1 MRCRGAILAAFAAFV
16 VLPATASAAFL
27 VPLASPG
34 SFASEPVFA
43 TSPPGDPRVFVVERG
58 GGVRIVE
65 NGALLPTPF
74 LTVENV
80 DTDVERGLLSIAFP
94 PDYTTSGLFYV
105 FTVAAGPDELEP
117 SAQAGQI
124 RIVEYHRS
132 ADPNVAE
139 PDSARLVFSAEHSA
153 GNHNGGQIMFGPEGL
168 LYVTLGDNAN
178 SSNAQAV
185 GNFFGKILR
194 IDPGDPP
201 GEATYT
207 VPESN
212 PVFPEDP
219 RTAIYSIGLRNPY
232 RASFGP
238 SGELIVADV
247 GNGTWEE
254 IDVGGPTGTPAATTL
269 AGANLGWPDC
279 EGFCP
284 SPPPQPGLTEPVF
297 EYPHSG
303 PSNETSGCAVLGGYV
318 VRDPSLAGLTGRYL
332 YGDLCR
338 SDLRTLNLGVPGAD
352 PQPAGISIPSGDLRG
367 FGEDSRGC
375 VYVETTEN
383 VYRVAPSA
391 DAGAACLPRLDCTCP
406 PPPPPDGTGA
416 GRDRL
421 GVGLNRKKHQR
432 LRRYVTFTITCS
444 EVCALGANGAV
455 RIYSRSGSSQVC
467 PGCPG
472 DFQRASLPT
481 GYAGTPVELHLKL
494 KRGPFRRARAARRG
508 GDRVRAVLRVTAR
521 DQAGATTV
529 RKFGILLR

>member
-1 MRCRGAILAAFAAFV
+1 MRCRGAILAVFAALV
-16 VLPATASAAFL
+16 VLPATASAASL

-43 TSPPGDPRVFVVERG
+43 TSPPGDPRLFVVERG
-58 GGVRIVE
+58 GGVRIFE

-74 LTVENV
+74 LTVDNV

-94 PDYTTSGLFYV
+94 PDYSTSGLFYV

-117 SAQAGQI
+117 SANVGQI

-139 PDSARLVFSAEHSA
+139 PDSARLVFSAEHEA

-168 LYVTLGDNAN
+168 LYITMGDDAT
-178 SSNAQAV
+178 SSNAQTIN
-185 GNFFGKILR
+185 NFFGKILR
-194 IDPGDPP
+194 IDPADPP
-201 GEATYT
+201 GEPTYS

-212 PVFPEDP
+212 PVFPEDLK
-219 RTAIYSIGLRNPY
+219 TAIYSIGLRNPY

-238 SGELIVADV
+238 SGELIVGDV
-247 GNGTWEE
+247 GNQTWEE
-254 IDVGGPTGTPAATTL
+254 IDVGRPTDTMAATSL

-279 EGFCP
+279 EGFCL
-284 SPPPQPGLTEPVF
+284 SPPPKPGLTEPVF
-297 EYPHSG
+297 EYPHTG

-338 SDLRTLNLGVPGAD
+338 SDLRTLDLGVPEAD

-383 VYRVAPSA
+383 VYRVASLPNASA
-391 DAGAACLPRLDCTCP
+391 SCP
-406 PPPPPDGTGA
+406 PSSANPPGGGA
-416 GRDRL
+416 GSGGRL
-421 GVGLNRKKHQR
+421 GVGLARKKHQR

-444 EVCALGANGAV
+444 EDCALSANGAL
-455 RIYSRSGSSQVC
+455 RIYEGPAPSAVCTAHDSR
-467 PGCPG
+467 PGCPS
-472 DFQRASLPT
+472 DFQRASLPA

-494 KRGPFRRARAARRG
+494 KRGVYRRARAARRA
-508 GDRVRAVLRVTAR
+508 GDRVKALLSVTAT

-529 RKFGILLR
+529 RKFGIALR